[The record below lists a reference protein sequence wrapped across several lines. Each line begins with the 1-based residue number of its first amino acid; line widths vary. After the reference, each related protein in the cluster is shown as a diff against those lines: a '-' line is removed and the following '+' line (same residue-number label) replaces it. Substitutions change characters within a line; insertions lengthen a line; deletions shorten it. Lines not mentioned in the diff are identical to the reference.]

1 MAVAESP
8 PSSNPRLEKILTLA
22 EAAAYLRVPEDA
34 LLKLAEEGAVP
45 ARRIGGEWRFFRKA
59 LDDWLRY
66 SDRPVRDGW
75 PAPTHWMQ
83 LSFAEQVLF
92 LIENRLLHKPEAD
105 SPKPGSKEG
114 VMRYFGVFRDDKDME
129 KQLANLCA
137 QREAT

>member
-8 PSSNPRLEKILTLA
+8 PSSKPRLEKILTLA

-34 LLKLAEEGAVP
+34 LLKLADEGAVP
-45 ARRIGGEWRFFRKA
+45 ARRIGGEWRFLRKA

-66 SDRPVRDGW
+66 SGRPVRDVW
-75 PAPTHWMQ
+75 PASAHWMQ

-92 LIENRLLHKPEAD
+92 LIENRILHKPEAA
-105 SPKPGSKEG
+105 SPKAGSKEA
-114 VMRYFGVFRDDKDME
+114 VLKHFGVFRDDKDME
-129 KQLANLCA
+129 EQLANLRV